1 MIGCQQLIKDTEDT
15 FRRIT
20 ECLERLSYDN
30 PLVALLD
37 YDLDESESKHL
48 CLDIEEYII
57 KVKQLDLSLR
67 EIAQGYHKSF
77 TTKYP
82 NIFKTFCEQHDL
94 TKALLKELLA
104 ETKHHGNPQETET
117 KNHGNP
123 QETETKNHGN
133 PQETDEDCKARPQET
148 DEDQS
153 SSTTQLLFSLIH
165 QLANA
170 IDLTRKLCDKTMQRE
185 QQIKQ
190 MPKLCLKLFETEY
203 QETKENILSLIT
215 YSPKPVATNTQQDPI
230 SMALQKAK
238 GKIEDMVCQCYH
250 TFSPADMHLYVVCD
264 IMAKRMANGLSKTEL
279 AIWPDD
285 HDTARK
291 VRYIIE
297 HFDELG
303 VEGKLDNKQHKRHL
317 NAKYIGML
325 MKWAKLMG
333 ATSKV
338 SVPMFYNY
346 FLSVY
351 HGNLLPP
358 STSGLGKHKRD
369 YSDQEYND
377 FVEKVEALLQGAGS
391 GACMIPLTGEA

>member
-1 MIGCQQLIKDTEDT
+1 MSGCQQLTKDIEYT

-37 YDLDESESKHL
+37 YDLDESEAKHL
-48 CLDIEEYII
+48 CLDIKEYII
-57 KVKQLDLSLR
+57 KVEQLDLSLR

-94 TKALLKELLA
+94 TKALLDELLA
-104 ETKHHGNPQETET
+104 ESEHHSTPQETESEHHST
-117 KNHGNP
+117 
-123 QETETKNHGN
+123 
-133 PQETDEDCKARPQET
+133 PQETDEDRKARAQET
-148 DEDQS
+148 DEDLPS
-153 SSTTQLLFSLIH
+153 PTTQQLFCLIR
-165 QLANA
+165 QLAKA
-170 IDLTRKLCDKTMQRE
+170 IDHTRKLCDKTMQRE
-185 QQIKQ
+185 RQTKL

-203 QETKENILSLIT
+203 EETKENVLSLMT
-215 YSPKPVATNTQQDPI
+215 YNSISVTSTPDTSKQDPI

-238 GKIEDMVCQCYH
+238 GYKEEMVCQCYH

-264 IMAKRMANGLSKTEL
+264 IIAKRMANGLSQAEL
-279 AIWPDD
+279 DIWPDD

-291 VRYIIE
+291 VRYLIE

-303 VEGKLDNKQHKRHL
+303 VDGRMDTKQLKRHL

-325 MKWAKLMG
+325 MRWAKLMG

-338 SVPMFYNY
+338 SVPMFYKY
-346 FLSVY
+346 FLSIY

-358 STSGLGKHKRD
+358 STSGLGKHKRAF
-369 YSDQEYND
+369 SDQEYD
-377 FVEKVEALLQGAGS
+377 GFVVKMEALLQDAGF
-391 GACMIPLTGEA
+391 GACMIPLAGDA

>member
-1 MIGCQQLIKDTEDT
+1 MTTCCQQLTKDIEDT

-48 CLDIEEYII
+48 CLDIKEYII
-57 KVKQLDLSLR
+57 KVEQLDLSLR

-82 NIFKTFCEQHDL
+82 NIFKTFCEQQDL
-94 TKALLKELLA
+94 TKALLNELLA
-104 ETKHHGNPQETET
+104 ECELHGITQEAGEDLKAKT
-117 KNHGNP
+117 
-123 QETETKNHGN
+123 QEAGEALKAKT
-133 PQETDEDCKARPQET
+133 QEADEDLKAKTQEA
-148 DEDQS
+148 DEDQPS
-153 SSTTQLLFSLIH
+153 PTTLQLFRLIR

-170 IDLTRKLCDKTMQRE
+170 IDHTRKLCDKTMRRE
-185 QQIKQ
+185 QQTKL

-203 QETKENILSLIT
+203 QETKENIQSLIT
-215 YSPKPVATNTQQDPI
+215 YNSIPVGTKQDPI
-230 SMALQKAK
+230 SIALQKAK
-238 GKIEDMVCQCYH
+238 GKIEEMVCQCYH

-279 AIWPDD
+279 AFWPDD

-291 VRYIIE
+291 VRYLIE

-303 VEGKLDNKQHKRHL
+303 VEGKLDTKQNKRHL

-325 MKWAKLMG
+325 MKWAKLLE

-338 SVPMFYNY
+338 SVPKFYEY

-358 STSGLGKHKRD
+358 STSGLGKHKRG
-369 YSDQEYND
+369 YSDQEYKD
-377 FVEKVEALLQGAGS
+377 FAEKMEALLQGAAP
-391 GACMIPLTGEA
+391 GACIIPLAGEV